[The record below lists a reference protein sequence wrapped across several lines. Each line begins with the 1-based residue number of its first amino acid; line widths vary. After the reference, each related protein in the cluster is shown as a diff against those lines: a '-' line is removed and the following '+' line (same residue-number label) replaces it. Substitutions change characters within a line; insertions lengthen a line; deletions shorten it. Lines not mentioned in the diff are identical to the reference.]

1 MPFGHCSHFAH
12 LSPGVIMKETAANNI
27 SKTTEGTDCLG
38 KKNRESQWPGS

>member
-12 LSPGVIMKETAANNI
+12 LSPGVIMKESAAD

-38 KKNRESQWPGS
+38 K